1 MQAKLALSAV
11 ALTLFLA
18 SLPALAHHSFAA
30 EFDSEKPVS
39 LKGKFVK
46 MEWINPHSW
55 IYMDVTGPDGK
66 VASWKCEA
74 LPPNGLYRGG
84 WRKDSLKPG
93 DEITVEGFLAK
104 DGTST
109 MWTRTVTTADGRR
122 MFAGN
127 ADPVPQKTPPTDQQK
142 Q

>member
-1 MQAKLALSAV
+1 MTAKLALTAV
-11 ALTLFLA
+11 SFTFLLA
-18 SLPALAHHSFAA
+18 SRPAYAHHSFAA
-30 EFDSEKPVS
+30 EFDSEKPV
-39 LKGKFVK
+39 KMTGKFVK
-46 MEWINPHSW
+46 MDWVNPHSW
-55 IYMDVTGPDGK
+55 IYMEVTGPDGK
-66 VASWKCEA
+66 VATWKCEA

-93 DEITVEGFLAK
+93 DEIIVEGFLAK

-109 MWTRTVTTADGRR
+109 MWTRVVTTADGRR

-127 ADPVPQKTPPTDQQK
+127 NDSIPSRTPPTDPPK

>member
-1 MQAKLALSAV
+1 MKAMLAFSIACIGFV
-11 ALTLFLA
+11 LA

-30 EFDSEKPVS
+30 EFDSEKPVNI
-39 LKGKFVK
+39 KGKFVK

-55 IYMDVTGPDGK
+55 IHMEVTGPDGK
-66 VASWKCEA
+66 VAVWKCEA

-84 WRKDSLKPG
+84 WRRDSLKPG
-93 DEITVEGFLAK
+93 DEITVEGYLAK
-104 DGTST
+104 DGTNT

-127 ADPVPQKTPPTDQQK
+127 ADAVPPPSQPK